1 MARRMNMALYLGQLK
16 IRYIQANKKS
26 KSIIL
31 NEFCETS
38 GYHRKHAIRLL
49 TKPPSKRASNA
60 KIESRGRK
68 KVYAPET
75 LKAPL
80 KQIWLATDQMCGK
93 RLKAA
98 LAIWLPFYEH
108 TYGTP

>member
-38 GYHRKHAIRLL
+38 GSVRY
-49 TKPPSKRASNA
+49 
-60 KIESRGRK
+60 K
-68 KVYAPET
+68 KS
-75 LKAPL
+75 
-80 KQIWLATDQMCGK
+80 
-93 RLKAA
+93 
-98 LAIWLPFYEH
+98 
-108 TYGTP
+108 